1 MAVFSATWNG
11 IPLLYSGQELPNMKR
26 LEFFEKDVIK
36 WTNTYQMADFYKTLF
51 NLQSSNPAL
60 RGGDTN
66 VSTYLL
72 NTTAN
77 DKILAY
83 IRKNG
88 KDEVLVVLNMS
99 KEPVNFTIADEHL
112 SGTFKN
118 IFEGTKRDFSDG
130 KDFNFKVSDFAVFEK

>member
-36 WTNTYQMADFYKTLF
+36 WASTYQMADFYKTL
-51 NLQSSNPAL
+51 LELKASHPAL
-60 RGGDTN
+60 RGGDPN

-83 IRKNG
+83 VRKNG

-99 KEPVNFTIADEHL
+99 KEPVNFTIEDQNL
-112 SGTFKN
+112 SGTFRNVFDK
-118 IFEGTKRDFSDG
+118 TKRDFDNG
-130 KDFNFKVSDFAVFEK
+130 KDFTFKVSDYAVFEK